1 MYGLFNLK
9 RDLTHPIIFM
19 YGIYVLVVLKNNA
32 TISERRMQTEIC
44 SSCNLHPW
52 KTASVSAEAPAELW
66 LICVRAGVAFGV
78 ILRIAVDVAT
88 AIVLKFV
95 VDAAY
100 TVEMLTVVWAGAII
114 GVNAASEFPL

>member
-1 MYGLFNLK
+1 M
-9 RDLTHPIIFM
+9 
-19 YGIYVLVVLKNNA
+19 
-32 TISERRMQTEIC
+32 
-44 SSCNLHPW
+44 
-52 KTASVSAEAPAELW
+52 SAEAPAELW